1 MPSRRWNKPSIM
13 LMSEACYSNAHGTPW
28 VYSHQGIGRTVGMPV
43 PGTMSSV
50 NWITMQDPT
59 LVFGVPVIAYRLADG
74 SILENQ
80 QLEPDVRADNTPEEV
95 AAGIDNQLRVAVE
108 ELLKQIDA
116 K

>member
-1 MPSRRWNKPSIM
+1 M
-13 LMSEACYSNAHGTPW
+13 
-28 VYSHQGIGRTVGMPV
+28 YSHQGIGRTVGMPV